1 MTKKCFKCKKRG
13 AVCLVYVDPTIKF
26 CSTQC
31 LEEIRRMR
39 QPEIKLINENWYL
52 KMENLGLKKEIQN
65 LTRKVAVFEEEA
77 TRKDPQSKE
86 SNEQL
91 ELEDQ
96 NQDEPRVPEHA
107 DDSDLDDITN
117 DESNN
122 EPKNAAG
129 FDEEAGSKDP
139 QSKEPNEQPEL
150 ENQNQDEPNIQEPA
164 DDFDRDEVSTNES
177 NSLLRDI
184 ADSET
189 NAEDFDKGKRKRG
202 RPKGSK
208 NKKSKEPQSKELNEQ
223 PELEDQNQND
233 SNAGEHADDSDWAD
247 VTNDEA
253 NNEPKKAGPS
263 TVCIYLVMAQ
273 RARKFKKVQPK
284 KNS

>member
-77 TRKDPQSKE
+77 ASKDPQSKE

-208 NKKSKEPQSKELNEQ
+208 NKNYYSST
-223 PELEDQNQND
+223 LEMTSEETKGQHLEESLKQ
-233 SNAGEHADDSDWAD
+233 E
-247 VTNDEA
+247 NDE
-253 NNEPKKAGPS
+253 NNPDVDNERILVHPNPDY
-263 TVCIYLVMAQ
+263 IYGRYFLN
-273 RARKFKKVQPK
+273 
-284 KNS
+284 KNMI